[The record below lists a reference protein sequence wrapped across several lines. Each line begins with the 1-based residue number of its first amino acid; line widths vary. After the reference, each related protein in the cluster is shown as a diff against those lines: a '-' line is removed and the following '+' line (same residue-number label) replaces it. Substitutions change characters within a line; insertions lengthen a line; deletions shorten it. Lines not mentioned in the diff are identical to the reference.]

1 MLTTLLLIAISWLLW
16 TIHQD
21 LMESNDRQRS
31 LKTELT
37 KLDNRLEQ
45 ALEAKAAKT
54 ANQDLPNSNTEQA
67 Q

>member
-1 MLTTLLLIAISWLLW
+1 MLTILLLIAITWLLW

-45 ALEAKAAKT
+45 AITGKLLKNND
-54 ANQDLPNSNTEQA
+54 NQENNAEK
-67 Q
+67 

>member
-1 MLTTLLLIAISWLLW
+1 MLIILLLIAISWLLW

-37 KLDNRLEQ
+37 KLQNRLDQ
-45 ALEAKAAKT
+45 ALEEK
-54 ANQDLPNSNTEQA
+54 Q
-67 Q
+67 

>member
-1 MLTTLLLIAISWLLW
+1 MLIILLLAAICWLLW

-21 LMESNDRQRS
+21 LMESNDRQRT

-45 ALEAKAAKT
+45 ALASAATEDSGKKKPSAK
-54 ANQDLPNSNTEQA
+54 
-67 Q
+67 

>member
-1 MLTTLLLIAISWLLW
+1 MLIILLLAAICWLLW

-21 LMESNDRQRS
+21 LMESNDRQRT

-45 ALEAKAAKT
+45 ALGSVADDDSGKKKPSAK
-54 ANQDLPNSNTEQA
+54 
-67 Q
+67 